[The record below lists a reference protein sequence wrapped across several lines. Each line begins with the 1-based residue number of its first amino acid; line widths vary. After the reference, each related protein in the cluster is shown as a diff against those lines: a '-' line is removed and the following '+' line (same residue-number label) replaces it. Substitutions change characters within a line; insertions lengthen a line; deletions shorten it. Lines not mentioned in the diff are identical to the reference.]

1 MANPKGKKKFL
12 LWIYPST
19 QELVKNNYR
28 KDHCKSQSEFIER
41 AIQYYVGRVNAED
54 DTSYLPNAFLSNMRA
69 IASESDNRVS
79 RMLFKLAH
87 EGDAPKIF
95 GRLSKRVVPNMA
107 ILGISGGILIGF
119 ILDMIATTFN
129 RSVSDMF
136 VVVFSSSVLP
146 GMIPWFVILLAE
158 LRYRRNNPD
167 IMADHPFKLP
177 LYPLSN
183 YFAFLM
189 LIVIVIFMFINPDTR
204 ISVIVGAAVLI
215 IATIVYICRW
225 GLGPEKHQKTGSKE

>member
-79 RMLFKLAH
+79 RMLFKLAV
-87 EGDAPKIF
+87 EQAMMM
-95 GRLSKRVVPNMA
+95 N
-107 ILGISGGILIGF
+107 
-119 ILDMIATTFN
+119 
-129 RSVSDMF
+129 
-136 VVVFSSSVLP
+136 
-146 GMIPWFVILLAE
+146 
-158 LRYRRNNPD
+158 
-167 IMADHPFKLP
+167 IMAANYDIEPGT
-177 LYPLSN
+177 LSRLRGSCVEEVKRLGGS
-183 YFAFLM
+183 FSM
-189 LIVIVIFMFINPDTR
+189 MD
-204 ISVIVGAAVLI
+204 AVE
-215 IATIVYICRW
+215 W
-225 GLGPEKHQKTGSKE
+225 QKG

>member
-79 RMLFKLAH
+79 RMLFKLTV
-87 EGDAPKIF
+87 E
-95 GRLSKRVVPNMA
+95 
-107 ILGISGGILIGF
+107 
-119 ILDMIATTFN
+119 
-129 RSVSDMF
+129 
-136 VVVFSSSVLP
+136 
-146 GMIPWFVILLAE
+146 LA
-158 LRYRRNNPD
+158 
-167 IMADHPFKLP
+167 
-177 LYPLSN
+177 
-183 YFAFLM
+183 
-189 LIVIVIFMFINPDTR
+189 
-204 ISVIVGAAVLI
+204 IVGNPLGVPYLLKHLVELI
-215 IATIVYICRW
+215 EIW
-225 GLGPEKHQKTGSKE
+225 